1 MKKELQNAAPS
12 SMLSF
17 NIPIHFRQAGQV
29 VGRLLIQEVVQPV
42 GKQQVGVRPPGVDG
56 RLGGVIMREVVARHL
71 NGQPLVKI
79 PPVLITQGVPVIFR
93 MAGDKNPPAVLVA
106 YQIDPRLRRGG
117 QDIQFRAVGHI
128 LFKDFR
134 VAGVGRQEPVVE
146 PPHQWML
153 RDKIV
158 MLKNAE
164 HLAA

>member
-79 PPVLITQGVPVIFR
+79 PQMCIRDSYITLRSGQGRFFVTTPQRKEAKPFPYQ
-93 MAGDKNPPAVLVA
+93 KNFLV
-106 YQIDPRLRRGG
+106 
-117 QDIQFRAVGHI
+117 
-128 LFKDFR
+128 
-134 VAGVGRQEPVVE
+134 
-146 PPHQWML
+146 
-153 RDKIV
+153 
-158 MLKNAE
+158 
-164 HLAA
+164 